1 MRQSMLARIAR
12 WFAVS
17 IILPCTAGAA
27 HGADIQVAVAANF
40 AQPMKHIAAAFEKRT
55 RHKLLISSGAT
66 GRFYAQIKSGAPFEI
81 LLAADQD
88 TAERLEKDGLAVGGT
103 RFTYATGR
111 LVLWSARDAIVDARG
126 DVLKRGGFDHIA
138 IANPKLAP
146 YGAAAVAALKS
157 LGAYDALE
165 GKFVQGEN
173 IAQAHQFI
181 STGNALL
188 GFVALSQVLGEDGK
202 LKYGS
207 MWVVPE
213 STYPPLRQDAVL
225 LNPGKDSAAARAL
238 LVFLKGAEAQ
248 RIIRNW
254 GYTAGQPSP

>member
-1 MRQSMLARIAR
+1 MHSDLPRCCARLLAVIPLC
-12 WFAVS
+12 V
-17 IILPCTAGAA
+17 AGAA
-27 HGADIQVAVAANF
+27 CGADIQVAVAANF
-40 AQPMKHIAAAFEKRT
+40 AAPMKQIALAFEKST
-55 RHKLLISSGAT
+55 RHKLLISNGAT
-66 GRFYAQIKSGAPFEI
+66 GRFYAQMKSGAPFEV

-88 TAERLEKDGLAVGGT
+88 TPQRLEKDGLAVSGT

-126 DVLKRGGFDHIA
+126 EVLKRGGFDHIA

-157 LGAYDALE
+157 LGAYDALAA
-165 GKFVQGEN
+165 KFVQGEN
-173 IAQAHQFI
+173 IAQVHQFV

-188 GFVALSQVLGEDGK
+188 GFVALSQVVGENGK
-202 LKYGS
+202 LKSGS

-213 STYPPLRQDAVL
+213 SAYPPLRQDAVL
-225 LNPGKDSAAARAL
+225 LTPGRDSAAARAL
-238 LVFLKGAEAQ
+238 LAFLKGAEAQ

-254 GYTAGQPSP
+254 GYTAGPPSS